1 MKKLISI
8 LAVAAMLIFALSA
21 AVSAAELQNYCKKAT
36 ILEVSAAAD
45 ANPAANAIDGKS
57 DTFWASGKAD
67 TANIVVDLGKPMPVG
82 YIQIIWGD
90 DYAVSYGLGTSSDA
104 EAVAGTDIYESKG
117 GTDEITLESI
127 TTMRCLNFELYKPSG
142 SNGFAIKEIVIRRSA
157 DATEAA
163 VTGYPSS
170 GVTPPDGSFIIK
182 GELIGLEEGWGGNA
196 DAGRAAAFDGDINT
210 YFDPLGT
217 GDGYAGVD
225 AGEQYTLTYIAIH
238 PRDGQIVRFD
248 GAEINGSNDGENW
261 ELIWISEGEAEE
273 WTWQKISADQFKIQN
288 PTFRYFRYFNEF
300 THGDVGE
307 VELYG
312 VPVDGTVDWLP
323 VEEEIIIEEEAPAA
337 QTPAADAPAAEAAP
351 EAAPAEAPAAPAAAP
366 QTSDT
371 LSLVIAAAVTAFG
384 SAVIV
389 SKKRK

>member
-8 LAVAAMLIFALSA
+8 FAVAAMLIFALSA

-36 ILEVSAAAD
+36 ILEVSAATD
-45 ANPAANAIDGKS
+45 ANPATNAIDGKS
-57 DTFWASGKAD
+57 DTFWASGKVD
-67 TANIVVDLGKPMPVG
+67 TANITVDLGKPMPVG

-90 DYAVSYGLGTSSDA
+90 DYAVSYGIGTTSSA
-104 EAVAGTDIYESKG
+104 EAVAASDVYKSEG
-117 GTDEITLESI
+117 GTDEITLDSI

-142 SNGFAIKEIVIRRSA
+142 ANGFSIKEIIIRRTV

-163 VTGYPSS
+163 ASGYPSS
-170 GVTPPDGSFIIK
+170 GVTPPDGSYIIK

-225 AGEQYTLTYIAIH
+225 AGEQYILTYIVIH
-238 PRDGQIVRFD
+238 PRDGQLPRFD

-273 WTWQKISADQFKIQN
+273 WTWQEISADQFKIKE

-312 VPVDGTVDWLP
+312 IPVDGTVDWLP

-337 QTPAADAPAAEAAP
+337 
-351 EAAPAEAPAAPAAAP
+351 APAEEAPAAAP
-366 QTSDT
+366 AAQAPASSPQTSDMT
-371 LSLVIAAAVTAFG
+371 ALAVAAAVMALG
-384 SAVIV
+384 SAVIIT
-389 SKKRK
+389 KKRR

>member
-8 LAVAAMLIFALSA
+8 FAVAAMLLCAFTA
-21 AVSAAELQNYCKKAT
+21 AASAAELQNYCKKAT
-36 ILEVSAAAD
+36 ILEVSAAVD
-45 ANPAANAIDGKS
+45 ANPATNAIDGKG
-57 DTFWASGKAD
+57 DTFWASGKVD

-90 DYAVSYGLGTSSDA
+90 DYAVSYGLGTSSNA
-104 EAVAGTDIYESKG
+104 EAVAGTDVYESKG
-117 GTDEITLESI
+117 GTDEITLDSI

-142 SNGFAIKEIVIRRSA
+142 SNGCAIKEIVIRRTA

-163 VTGYPSS
+163 ASGYPSS

-196 DAGRAAAFDGDINT
+196 DAGRDAAFDGDINT

-225 AGEQYTLTYIAIH
+225 AGEQYTLTYIVIH
-238 PRDGQIVRFD
+238 PRDGQLPRFD

-273 WTWQKISADQFKIQN
+273 WTWQEISADKFKIQN
-288 PTFRYFRYFNEF
+288 PTFRYFRYFNEY

-323 VEEEIIIEEEAPAA
+323 VEEEIIIEEEAPA
-337 QTPAADAPAAEAAP
+337 
-351 EAAPAEAPAAPAAAP
+351 EAAPAEAAPAEAAPAAAP
-366 QTSDT
+366 AAPAASPQTSDA
-371 LSLVIAAAVTAFG
+371 LSLVVAAAVMALG